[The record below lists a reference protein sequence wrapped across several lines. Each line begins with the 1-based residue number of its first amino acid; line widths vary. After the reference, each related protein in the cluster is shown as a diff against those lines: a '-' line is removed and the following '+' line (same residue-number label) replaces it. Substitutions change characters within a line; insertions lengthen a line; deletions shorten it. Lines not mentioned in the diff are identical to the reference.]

1 MFKQV
6 MMRFPLDTE
15 EILKRVSQEEIFE
28 LVFDK
33 KVNTT
38 DKYKAPYR
46 DDRNPSCFFKYYK
59 DTLLFNDLAYS
70 SKGINCFQMIQKV
83 YNLGFGDTLKL
94 INNKLKIGLGDNSE
108 VKEVLPVKINS
119 FRKVEK
125 ENHITPIHIEEKEFN
140 ELDLKYWGL
149 FGITKENLQE
159 DSVKSLHSYIIGSE
173 ENFIGYMADKL
184 SFVYTEFEKDKV
196 KIYQPLSEKYKWR
209 TNCDEN
215 DIGSIKH
222 LTYNKKQLIITK
234 SYKDCRV
241 LRNFGLESI
250 WFQNEGMFPD
260 KKKLLELFN
269 SYENIAI
276 FFDNDDTGYN
286 ATKGLHKILYSFVN
300 KIENMPSMI
309 YIPYK
314 LSLKG
319 IKDISDLYRIYG
331 KDVTKRFLVSERLL

>member
-46 DDRNPSCFFKYYK
+46 EDRNPSCFFKYYK
-59 DTLLFNDLAYS
+59 DTLLFNDLAFS

-83 YNLGFGDTLKL
+83 YNLGFGETLKL
-94 INNKLKIGLGDNSE
+94 INNKLKIGLGDDSE

-119 FRKVEK
+119 FKKVEN
-125 ENHITPIHIEEKEFN
+125 ENHITPIHIEEKGFN

-184 SFVYTEFEKDKV
+184 SFAYTEFENNKV
-196 KIYQPLSEKYKWR
+196 KIYQPLSERYKWR
-209 TNCDEN
+209 TNCNEN

-222 LTYNKKQLIITK
+222 LRYENNRIVITK

-241 LRNFGLESI
+241 LRNFGIESI
-250 WFQNEGMFPD
+250 WFQNEGMFPE
-260 KKKLLELFN
+260 KKKLFDILKK
-269 SYENIAI
+269 YEKVTI
-276 FFDNDDTGYN
+276 FFDCDETGVKASHDLFQYIYEKYP
-286 ATKGLHKILYSFVN
+286 TLRYVPN
-300 KIENMPSMI
+300 KAYLN
-309 YIPYK
+309 
-314 LSLKG
+314 G
-319 IKDISDLYRIYG
+319 VKDISDMYRIYG
-331 KDVTKRFLVSERLL
+331 EKITKKFLERELLL